1 MSNLLKSKF
10 LLGVMIVAVMFV
22 GFAAVSN
29 TADAQQPVVSASDIQ
44 YAATVQSGSSGQ
56 ASLIWQ
62 KFLNGYSSANLVA
75 DGQFGPLSS
84 ASLKI
89 WQASRSLGADG
100 VAGPMSRASA
110 VAQINSGV
118 TMPVGGTF
126 PAGCSSASGFS
137 TTLANTPCS
146 GGSNLPAGCM
156 PGYLFSPATGMSC
169 SGGSTPTTGG
179 ALEGGAGDITLSALS
194 TESGEE
200 VGEGDEDVKIMSFEV
215 EADDGSDVEIS
226 SVKVE
231 FFQDETADSDSLDD
245 YASSVSI
252 WMDGEMV
259 GEADVEDFS
268 ESSDYWSKSISLSN
282 AIVRAGDTADFTVAI
297 TALNNLDSGD
307 INSDDWSVDL
317 LSVRFEDAEGVVT
330 TESGS
335 PSGADGSGAFEK
347 NFDFA
352 SFATANS
359 VELKVTLNDDEED
372 INEAHVIDIDDADDT
387 DDVEILAFTIEAD
400 GDSDL
405 NISEI
410 PAVIATTGEGDEA
423 VLVQNAQLWYNGE
436 SIASDTIPTGGAI
449 LFEDLDVDIDAGDKA
464 EFIIT
469 VDIHDTTGVADNGD
483 TVQASLTSTNVDDIE
498 AEDESGEEIVDAD
511 ASGSAVGD
519 AHALFDAGI
528 MVEFVSATATR
539 TFTADDAGEDDQG
552 TYVVTFDVT
561 SFDGIAYLDRHVDD
575 QDTIGDAGEGVE
587 YNVTSTAGT
596 PTASSELLDSNTT
609 DTNDTADVFQVEE
622 DATRRFTVTVI
633 LTADTTPTDGSH
645 QVILESIG
653 WGTVVTD
660 ATNDN
665 NYTFNLGDFKTPSL
679 FLNGM

>member
-372 INEAHVIDIDDADDT
+372 INEAHVIDIDDTDMT

-405 NISEI
+405 MITEI
-410 PAVIATTGEGDEA
+410 PATITTSVGDESTIIA
-423 VLVQNAQLWYNGE
+423 NAQLWFGGE
-436 SIASDTIPTGGAI
+436 SIASDTIAAGGAVV
-449 LFEDLDVDIDAGDKA
+449 FEDLDITVDAGDTA
-464 EFIIT
+464 EFTIT
-469 VDIHDTTGVADNGD
+469 VDVEDTGDAELANAD
-483 TVQASLTSTNVDDIE
+483 TIQASLTTVNVDAIE
-498 AEDESGEEIVDAD
+498 AEDESGEEIADAD

-519 AHALFDAGI
+519 AHSVFDAGI
-528 MVEFVSATATR
+528 MVEFVSATAER
-539 TFTADDAGEDDQG
+539 TFTADAAGESDQG
-552 TYVVTFDVT
+552 EYVITFDVT
-561 SFDGIAYLDRHVDD
+561 SFDGVAYLDRHLDD

-587 YNVTSTAGT
+587 YDVTSSAGT
-596 PTASSELLDSNTT
+596 PVASSEVLESPTS

-622 DATRRFTVTVI
+622 DDTRRFTATVI
-633 LTADTTPTDGSH
+633 LTADAATDGSH
-645 QVILESIG
+645 LVFLQSIG

-679 FLNGM
+679 FLNDM

>member
-1 MSNLLKSKF
+1 
-10 LLGVMIVAVMFV
+10 MIKKFV
-22 GFAAVSN
+22 GFAVIAVAFAFAFTASAYQTPLSLGSTGAGVKELQMALAQVGAGNFTATGYTEYFGEVTRAAVIAYQTNKGITPAVGYFGMITNAALMADTAGGVTPGTQGQLCPNGNTLASN
-29 TADAQQPVVSASDIQ
+29 CMTAPGA
-44 YAATVQSGSSGQ
+44 SSG
-56 ASLIWQ
+56 ALCP
-62 KFLNGYSSANLVA
+62 NG
-75 DGQFGPLSS
+75 
-84 ASLKI
+84 
-89 WQASRSLGADG
+89 
-100 VAGPMSRASA
+100 M
-110 VAQINSGV
+110 
-118 TMPVGGTF
+118 
-126 PAGCSSASGFS
+126 
-137 TTLANTPCS
+137 TLA
-146 GGSNLPAGCM
+146 SNCM
-156 PGYLFSPATGMSC
+156 TAPGTVT
-169 SGGSTPTTGG
+169 TPTTPGT
-179 ALEGGAGDITLSALS
+179 LSGGAGDITLSALS

-200 VGEGDEDVKIMSFEV
+200 VGEGDEDVEIMSFEV

-231 FFQDETADSDSLDD
+231 FFQDTGAVSDSLDD
-245 YASSVSI
+245 YAESVSI
-252 WMDGEMV
+252 WFDGEMV
-259 GEADVEDFS
+259 GEADVKDFS
-268 ESSDYWSKSISLSN
+268 ESSDYWSKSISLSD
-282 AIVRAGDTADFTVAI
+282 AIVRAGDTEKFTVAI
-297 TALNNLDSGD
+297 TALDNLDSGD
-307 INSDDWSVDL
+307 IVSDDWSVDL

-335 PSGADGSGAFEK
+335 PSGADGSGTFEK

-400 GDSDL
+400 GDSNL

-410 PAVIATTGEGDEA
+410 PAVITTTGETDEA

-469 VDIHDTTGVADNGD
+469 VDIQDTTGVADNGD
-483 TVQASLTSTNVDDIE
+483 TVQASLTLTNVDDIE
-498 AEDESGEEIVDAD
+498 AEDESGKEIIDND

-528 MVEFVSATATR
+528 MVEFVSATAER
-539 TFTADDAGEDDQG
+539 TFTADAANESDQG
-552 TYVVTFDVT
+552 EYVITFDVT
-561 SFDGIAYLDRHVDD
+561 SFDGVAYLDRHLDD

-587 YNVTSTAGT
+587 YDVTSSAGT
-596 PTASSELLDSNTT
+596 PVASSEVLESPTS

-622 DATRRFTVTVI
+622 DDTRRFTATAI
-633 LTADTTPTDGSH
+633 LTADAATDGSH
-645 QVILESIG
+645 LVFLQSIG

-665 NYTFNLGDFKTPSL
+665 NYTFNLGDFKTRSL
-679 FLNGM
+679 FLNDM